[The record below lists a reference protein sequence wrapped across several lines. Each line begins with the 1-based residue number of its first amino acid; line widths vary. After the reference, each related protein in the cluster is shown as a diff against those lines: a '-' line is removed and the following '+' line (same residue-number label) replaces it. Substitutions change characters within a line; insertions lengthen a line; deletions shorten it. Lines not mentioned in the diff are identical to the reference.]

1 MNAPALPASAAD
13 YIAHIDLAFELM
25 VVLDASGRIVRANAA
40 ARRPR
45 AERCDHNVTSGHA
58 LKWCSLG
65 APLMKTWLCQQI
77 CYARW
82 VRRSA
87 ILPATMIINDRA
99 TPDSTA

>member
-58 LKWCSLG
+58 LKWCDLG
-65 APLMKTWLCQQI
+65 APLMKNVALSTNLLRALGKAKR
-77 CYARW
+77 YTP
-82 VRRSA
+82 SH
-87 ILPATMIINDRA
+87 NDY
-99 TPDSTA
+99 